1 MAVRLITETFDKVLV
16 KRNPYASQ
24 RLTET
29 ACIQFSGGME
39 GGTETNKY
47 IFVKL
52 MGPPLV
58 LKTPLLQRYPFL
70 FHDFAHFI
78 HLGFY
83 VDHLDRV
90 AVAEVCG
97 GSSTRNGPINIIAPS
112 NIQRSEF
119 ALSIVDDLL
128 TNELVF

>member
-1 MAVRLITETFDKVLV
+1 
-16 KRNPYASQ
+16 
-24 RLTET
+24 
-29 ACIQFSGGME
+29 ME

-47 IFVKL
+47 LFVKL
-52 MGPPLV
+52 MGLPLV

-83 VDHLDRV
+83 VDQLDRV

-97 GSSTRNGPINIIAPS
+97 GSSTRNRPINIIAPS

-128 TNELVF
+128 TNEFVFLIRTNHLTTIRIFLSANSPKSHQHPQWCRGTRYR